1 MIEVVMPEMGESVSE
16 GTVTRWLV
24 AVGDAV
30 DKDQP
35 IVEISTD
42 KVDAEIPSPAAGTVQ
57 EIRAE
62 EGAVVQVDAVLAVI
76 ATDGKPVARPAAT
89 RAKGPAREEEASDES
104 DAAKAPPEAAGA
116 VSGPG
121 GGKAAVTEDEGA
133 RLGED
138 RVLATPIAR
147 SIAAAEGVDL
157 ALSLIHI

>member
-16 GTVTRWLV
+16 GTITRWLV
-24 AVGDAV
+24 AVGDIV

-62 EGAVVQVDAVLAVI
+62 EGAVVQVEAVLAVI
-76 ATDGKPVARPAAT
+76 ATDGKGST
-89 RAKGPAREEEASDES
+89 EEDT
-104 DAAKAPPEAAGA
+104 AKAPPEAAGA
-116 VSGPG
+116 VSGSG
-121 GGKAAVTEDEGA
+121 RGKAPQP
-133 RLGED
+133 GED

-147 SIAAAEGVDL
+147 RIATAQGVDL
-157 ALSLIHI
+157 ARVRGSGAQGRITKDDVVH

>member
-16 GTVTRWLV
+16 GTITRWLV
-24 AVGDAV
+24 AVGDTV

-76 ATDGKPVARPAAT
+76 ATDGKGAARSGAT
-89 RAKGPAREEEASDES
+89 RAKVRARGRA
-104 DAAKAPPEAAGA
+104 
-116 VSGPG
+116 
-121 GGKAAVTEDEGA
+121 
-133 RLGED
+133 D
-138 RVLATPIAR
+138 R
-147 SIAAAEGVDL
+147 GQ
-157 ALSLIHI
+157 